1 MTYKEL
7 KAILDTM
14 SEHDINQ
21 EIIILLCDAGE
32 FVQDV
37 DFAYSDNTDTLPYG
51 TPYLLTC

>member
-1 MTYKEL
+1 MTYKQL
-7 KAILDTM
+7 KAIIDTM
-14 SEHDINQ
+14 TEHDINQ
-21 EIIILLCDAGE
+21 EITVLLCDAGE

>member
-7 KAILDTM
+7 KAIIDTM
-14 SEHDINQ
+14 SDDDINK
-21 EIIILLCDAGE
+21 EITVLLCDAGE